1 MTKKQFLTEL
11 RALDFTQSVNDL
23 YIQISK
29 LAMKYLSNSS
39 NRSQNEKFAYYLSM
53 EFLTGNMYFNNLL
66 AMNVLEDLKEIL
78 KENGRDIIEFE
89 KICDP
94 ALGNGG
100 LGRLA
105 ACFIDSASDLKLNLN
120 GYGIR
125 YKFGLFKQSFE
136 NGFQVESPDN
146 WLKYGDPWS
155 VRRESEKRIVHYAD
169 YDVEAVPYDYPII
182 HNEKY
187 YNILRLWQAEG
198 SEEAEKISE
207 YLYPNDS
214 DDYGKLL
221 RIRQEYFFSSASIQ
235 ELLEK
240 FKKEHGTDF
249 TQFSKYNQIQLN
261 DTHPVFAIPELIRLL
276 QNEGLSFIQ
285 ALNICKTTFNY
296 TNHTILQEALE
307 KWYKGY
313 IERILPE
320 IYEIM
325 IKLDQY
331 QQEEYNRIPYD
342 IFQQVRIFNGETF
355 SMANLAC
362 YVAKKI
368 NGVAK
373 IHSNILKKDLFKYQY
388 KIQPSK
394 FTNVT
399 NGITFRRWIHL
410 ANPRLYK
417 FITDKVGQG
426 WLHNLSQLQK
436 LAHNVSDFELETL
449 QGIKDHDKRK
459 LISYISKREHV
470 KLNPETLVY
479 TQIKRLHEYKRQLM
493 TILAILHLYFEI
505 KEKGLK
511 INNSLFIFGGKAAP
525 GYYRAKGVIKFINE
539 VAKLINND
547 PEIGD
552 MLKVI
557 FVTNYDVSYAE
568 KIIQG
573 TDISLQVSTAGYEA
587 SGTGNMKFMLNGAI
601 TCGTLDGANIEIV
614 DLVTKENAYIF
625 GADELEVIESRGKY
639 NPWQVLNEYPLIK
652 KCVDSLVDGTF
663 DDNNTGHFKDLYDSL
678 TGQDFYLCLYDLNS
692 YLEALKNANKDF
704 NENKKDF
711 YKKAIINIAKSGYFS
726 SNRSIKEYAK
736 KIWEL
741 V

>member
-11 RALDFTQSVNDL
+11 RALDYTQSVNDL
-23 YIQISK
+23 YNQISK
-29 LAMKYLSNSS
+29 LAMRYLSNSS
-39 NRSQNEKFAYYLSM
+39 NRNQNDKFAYYLSM
-53 EFLTGNMYFNNLL
+53 EFLIGNLFFNNLL
-66 AMNVLEDLKEIL
+66 AMDILYDLKDVL
-78 KENGRDIIEFE
+78 RENGRDIIEFE
-89 KICDP
+89 QICDP

-105 ACFIDSASDLKLNLN
+105 ACFVDSAADLKLNLN
-120 GYGIR
+120 GFGIR
-125 YKFGLFKQSFE
+125 YKSGLFRQSFK
-136 NGFQVESPDN
+136 NGFQVESADD
-146 WLKYGDPWS
+146 WQVYGDPWS
-155 VRRESEKRIVHYAD
+155 FRRESEKRIVHFAD
-169 YDVEAVPYDYPII
+169 YDVVAVPYDYPII

-187 YNILRLWQAEG
+187 YNVLRLWQAEG
-198 SEEAEKISE
+198 SEEAQKISD

-235 ELLEK
+235 ELVEK
-240 FKKEHGTDF
+240 FKREHGTDF
-249 TQFSKYNQIQLN
+249 TKFSKYNQIQLN

-307 KWYKGY
+307 QWYKGY
-313 IERILPE
+313 IDRILPE
-320 IYEIM
+320 ISAIM
-325 IKLDQY
+325 VRLDQY
-331 QQEEYNRIPYD
+331 QQQEYERIPYD
-342 IFQQVRIFNGETF
+342 IFQQVRIFDGNSF
-355 SMANLAC
+355 KMANLAC
-362 YVAKKI
+362 YVAKKV

-373 IHSNILKKDLFKYQY
+373 IHSNILKRDLFKHQY

-410 ANPRLYK
+410 ANPRLFK

-436 LAHNVSDFELETL
+436 LSHEPSLFELETL

-459 LISYISKREHV
+459 LIGYISKKEGI

-493 TILAILHLYFEI
+493 TILAVLHLYFEI
-505 KEKGLK
+505 KEQGLK

-525 GYYRAKGVIKFINE
+525 GYYRAKGIIKFINE
-539 VAKLINND
+539 VANLINND
-547 PEIGD
+547 PEVGD

-601 TCGTLDGANIEIV
+601 TCGTMDGANIEIV
-614 DLVTKENAYIF
+614 ELVGKENAYIF
-625 GADELEVIESRGKY
+625 GADELEVKDSRGKY
-639 NPWQVLNEYPLIK
+639 NPWDILNNNPLIK
-652 KCVDSLVDGTF
+652 KCVDTLVDGTLS
-663 DDNNTGHFKDLYDSL
+663 DNNTGHFMDIYKSL
-678 TGQDFYLCLYDLNS
+678 TEEDFYLCLYDMNS
-692 YLEALKNANKDF
+692 YLEALKKANKDF
-704 NENKKDF
+704 NENKTEF
-711 YKKAIINIAKSGYFS
+711 YQKAITNIAKSGFFS

-741 V
+741 I